1 MSSSSASSP
10 DANDSAAIDAS
21 VAESSSYELL
31 KKRLEVQGDQ
41 LLAKAQALN
50 AERVAHFGQREQQLL
65 LRTRARTEHNCV
77 ARDLAWIGGNRL
89 LFGYNVF
96 MGLKRETRVEDV
108 FAIYEL
114 AHHAADAAGNPEND
128 ELVQVPLDGS
138 FLADPRFVSDFNELY
153 TYYKQATLQLLRPT
167 PEFLLAAFQ
176 IGQTAGDIRVFR
188 WKRENDG
195 SLKYVDNRGER
206 DLAPPPS
213 HDFAWTPLTRE
224 HHVGGAHPHINVLD
238 TLFVETTGGTL
249 TVKVENNT
257 ETGLGIYEEPV
268 EDANQALGDAEIAY
282 ARLGLL
288 ILLQVRPYRE
298 QTTRYLVYNQ
308 RTQQV
313 LRIDA
318 IGASCM
324 QLPEDHGI
332 IFPGGYYLQSG
343 EHKRFDLP
351 PELTEQLRFTRMLRS
366 PNGEDVAYVFY
377 GTVPPPQ
384 GSPATL
390 DAGCYALFTYNLIEK
405 SLAAPI
411 LADGYSRFPDGRLL
425 VFQAARGEATRVHPM
440 QLWQTPFAT
449 EEHASQQPAGTGSFV
464 AGPPQDESSP
474 SGDSGPRAAGERAG
488 RFFARVGNAD
498 LVRGISD
505 LLGIARAVREQVPT
519 RTAYE
524 DLIRQCLRARDAYF
538 WLDAAEAQNAAAD
551 LQAIEQAA
559 QATLGEFEKVESIR
573 QDTARALQK
582 AEGQQRE
589 LMTEIASQM
598 WRSPQDFVRALERLR
613 QRQGELHLLR
623 ELRYADLPRIDTM
636 AAQLAT
642 EQQRVGERAMQ
653 FLSDEKA
660 FDGQRKALAAVAAAL
675 PQAATATLL
684 GEQLQALDT
693 EAAGLDLLSEQL
705 GHLPGG
711 DAVQRTAIL
720 DRIALLYADINRL
733 RADARARRRSLG
745 AAEQRAEFGA
755 QFKLFGQAVENAL
768 ELSDTPEKCD
778 EALTRLLAQLEDIE
792 GRFAEQEEF
801 LADIATQRE
810 TVYEALSARRQSL
823 VEAQQRRAKA
833 LGDAAGRVLDGVPRR
848 VAGFTELAQ
857 VHSYFAS
864 DPMLAKLREQ
874 IAELRKLGASVAAD
888 DIATR
893 LKTAQDQAVR
903 AVRDQR
909 ELSAGTEGGLKLGTH
924 TFTVNRQP
932 LDLTLV
938 GHGEGLAWQI
948 TGTDYLAPAHDARLE
963 ALRPFWQ
970 QALISETPQ
979 LARAEYL
986 AAEWLAAL
994 ERGEAEPGWAELLVQ
1009 LAEHAK
1015 AADTAADAAPPAALL
1030 DSLRRFAASR
1040 YQEGYQRGIH
1050 DDDALAIVR
1059 VLAPIQQAAGL
1070 LVYGPAERAL
1080 AKLYWHLGLREESR
1094 LSLARRARSAQHIA
1108 QLFGQTQPRDT
1119 LEQEAA
1125 QGLRG
1130 FLDAQR
1136 VLQHEWLPGL
1146 AQALGAALNVEDR
1159 SDPPREALLQTLA
1172 EEGAAYLVRE
1182 LAQTEGAAD
1191 LTPATP
1197 HWVISGAGEDLAQ
1210 GLQRALD
1217 RGGLASAW
1225 QRDLQAAEPLER
1237 WRLARGW
1244 LQAFADS
1251 QAQDGQ
1257 PQALAWIDDAATA
1270 LTFGGARRRIN
1281 AALDATVSG
1290 LRSEH
1295 PRIREGALPFNLN
1308 DFRRRV
1314 RHHRR
1319 HAAPGFAQ
1327 LQALRHELLVQEKK
1341 RLHLEQFQAKPMAT
1355 FVRNRLIDEVY
1366 LPLIGNNLAKQ
1377 LGAAGESARTDRM
1390 GLLLLI
1396 SPPGYGKTTLM
1407 EYVANRLGLV
1417 FVRINCPAL
1426 GHGVTSID
1434 PATAPN
1440 SAARQELEKLNL
1452 GLAMGSN
1459 VMLYLDDIQHTHPEF
1474 LQKFIALADGTRRIE
1489 GVWQGQP
1496 RTWDM
1501 RGKRFAIV
1509 MSGNPYTES
1518 GDVFKIPDMLANRA
1532 DIYNLGDVLSGR
1544 EAVFALSYIENALTS
1559 HPVTQPLA
1567 AREPKDVHL
1576 LVRLAQ
1582 GEAIDAGSFAHP
1594 YSAVELD
1601 ELKGLLQRL
1610 FKVRDV
1616 LLKVNLAYIESAAQD
1631 DRYRDKPPFR
1641 LQGSY
1646 RNMARLAPQVTPLMR
1661 DDEIDALL
1669 RDHYRGEAQT
1679 LTTGAEENLL
1689 ALAHLIG
1696 QATPEEQARWQ
1707 QIRED
1712 FVRQR
1717 KLGGSEDDPSLRV
1730 TNGLLDIARSVEALA
1745 PRQPLAELA
1754 GPLVE
1759 RFSSHLSSQLSTQF
1773 ANGLAQ
1779 VGSHMATQMA
1789 THLDDRVQV
1798 PLARIADQLAAA
1810 GPERQALLDRLA
1822 KPLAGLGALAQQLQA
1837 GHTESQQQLR
1847 ASLDASAAAL
1857 QALRESTEALHTHS
1871 DAAQNQR
1878 MVDALLSLSVT
1889 YRQLIM
1895 PLVKAVEARMGM
1907 DTAHPEVARVEG
1919 ELQALEEKQARRSG
1933 NKSRE

>member
-1 MSSSSASSP
+1 MNDTVNASP
-10 DANDSAAIDAS
+10 ADGTAIDAS
-21 VAESSSYELL
+21 VAESSSYDLL
-31 KKRLEVQGDQ
+31 KKRLEAQGDA
-41 LLAKAQALN
+41 LLTKAQALN
-50 AERVAHFGQREQQLL
+50 AARIEQFGQRDQELL
-65 LRTRARTEHNCV
+65 MRLRARTEHNCV
-77 ARDLAWIGGNRL
+77 ARDLAYIGGNRL

-96 MGLKRETRVEDV
+96 MGLRRETRVEDV
-108 FAIYEL
+108 FAIYGL
-114 AHHAADAAGNPEND
+114 AHHEGSADGTPEGD
-128 ELVQVPLDGS
+128 ELVRVPIAGS
-138 FLADPRFVSDFNELY
+138 FLDDPRFIADFNELY

-167 PEFLLAAFQ
+167 QDFLLASFQ

-188 WKRENDG
+188 WARGNDG
-195 SLKYVDNRGER
+195 FLKYVDNRGER

-213 HDFAWTPLTRE
+213 HDFSWTPLTRE
-224 HHVGGAHPHINVLD
+224 NHVGGAHPHINVLD
-238 TLFVETTGGTL
+238 TVFVETTGGTL

-268 EDANQALGDAEIAY
+268 DDANQALGDAEIAY
-282 ARLGLL
+282 AKLGLL

-298 QTTRYLVYNQ
+298 QQTRYLVYNQ

-313 LRIDA
+313 VRIDA

-351 PELTEQLRFTRMLRS
+351 PELTDQLRFTRMKRS
-366 PNGEDVAYVFY
+366 PNGEDAAYIFY
-377 GTVPPPQ
+377 GTMPPPQ

-390 DAGCYALFTYNLIEK
+390 DAGSYAIFTYNLIDK
-405 SLAAPI
+405 SLAPPI
-411 LADGYSRFPDGRLL
+411 LADGYSAFPDGRML

-440 QLWQTPFAT
+440 QLWRTPFAT
-449 EEHASQQPAGTGSFV
+449 EEYASRQPTGTG
-464 AGPPQDESSP
+464 
-474 SGDSGPRAAGERAG
+474 
-488 RFFARVGNAD
+488 FFARVGNAD

-524 DLIRQCLRARDAYF
+524 DLIRQCQRARDAYF
-538 WLDAAEAQNAAAD
+538 WLDAAEASQADAD
-551 LQAIEQAA
+551 LQGIEQAA

-573 QDTARALQK
+573 QDAARALQK
-582 AEGQQRE
+582 AEGRQRE

-598 WRSPQDFVRALERLR
+598 WRTPQDFVRALDRLR

-623 ELRYADLPRIDTM
+623 DLRYVDLPRIDEM
-636 AAQLAT
+636 ATQLAA

-653 FLSDEKA
+653 FLAQDQA
-660 FDGQRKALAAVAAAL
+660 FDGQQKALADVAAAL
-675 PQAATATLL
+675 PQAGTATLI
-684 GEQLQALDT
+684 GEQLQALDA

-705 GHLPGG
+705 GNLPGG

-733 RADARARRRSLG
+733 RADARARRRNLG

-755 QFKLFGQAVENAL
+755 QFKLFAQAVENAL

-792 GRFAEQEEF
+792 ARFAEQEEF
-801 LADIATQRE
+801 LTDIATQRE

-823 VEAQQRRAKA
+823 VEGQQRRAKA
-833 LGDAAGRVLDGVPRR
+833 LADAAGRILDGIGRR
-848 VAGFTELAQ
+848 VAALTDLAQ

-874 IAELRKLGASVAAD
+874 VQELRRLGAAVAAD
-888 DIATR
+888 DIDTR
-893 LKTAQDQAVR
+893 LKTARDQAVR

-909 ELSAGTEGGLKLGTH
+909 ELSAGTEGGLKLGSH
-924 TFTVNRQP
+924 TFTVNKQP

-938 GHGEGLAWQI
+938 GHGDGLAWQI
-948 TGTDYLAPAHDARLE
+948 TGTDYLAPAQDPQLE
-963 ALRPFWQ
+963 ALRPFWP
-970 QALISETPQ
+970 QALVSETPQ

-986 AAEWLAAL
+986 AAEWLQALQRGDAA
-994 ERGEAEPGWAELLVQ
+994 PGWDELLVQ
-1009 LAEHAK
+1009 LAEHAQGS
-1015 AADTAADAAPPAALL
+1015 AGTDAPPPAALL
-1030 DSLRRFAASR
+1030 ESLRRFAASR

-1059 VLAPIQQAAGL
+1059 VLAPMQAASGL
-1070 LVYGPAERAL
+1070 LLYGPAERAL
-1080 AKLYWHLGLREESR
+1080 AQLFWWEGLRDENR
-1094 LSLARRARSAQHIA
+1094 QSLARRARSAQQIA
-1108 QLFGQTQPRDT
+1108 QLFAQAAPRDT
-1119 LEQEAA
+1119 LEAEAA
-1125 QGLRG
+1125 AALRH
-1130 FLDAQR
+1130 FLRAEP
-1136 VLQHEWLPGL
+1136 VLTQEWLPDL
-1146 AQALGAALNVEDR
+1146 ASALGIALEPVGAD
-1159 SDPPREALLQTLA
+1159 DAPAPQREALQQTLA
-1172 EEGAAYLVRE
+1172 QEAAAYLVRE
-1182 LAQTEGAAD
+1182 LAAAETTD
-1191 LTPATP
+1191 APVPWT
-1197 HWVISGAGEDLAQ
+1197 ISGAGQDLAQ
-1210 GLQRALD
+1210 ALQRHLD

-1225 QRDLQAAEPLER
+1225 QRDLQAATPLER

-1244 LQAFADS
+1244 LHAFALTAESDE
-1251 QAQDGQ
+1251 AAG
-1257 PQALAWIDDAATA
+1257 ALAWIDDAATVLA
-1270 LTFGGARRRIN
+1270 FDAPRRRIN
-1281 AALDATVSG
+1281 AALDAVVPG

-1295 PRIREGALPFNLN
+1295 PRIPGGHLRFNLN

-1314 RHHRR
+1314 RHHLGY
-1319 HAAPGFAQ
+1319 AAPGFSR
-1327 LQALRHELLVQEKK
+1327 LQAVRHDLLAQEKA
-1341 RLHLEQFQAKPMAT
+1341 RLHLEQFQAKPLAT

-1366 LPLIGNNLAKQ
+1366 LPLVGNNLAKQ
-1377 LGAAGESARTDRM
+1377 LGAAGDSARTDRM
-1390 GLLLLI
+1390 GMLLLI

-1407 EYVANRLGLV
+1407 EYIANRLGLV

-1434 PATAPN
+1434 PSTAPN

-1501 RGKRFAIV
+1501 RGKRFALV

-1518 GDVFKIPDMLANRA
+1518 GDVFRIPDMLANRA

-1544 EAVFALSYIENALTS
+1544 EAVFALSYIENSLTAN
-1559 HPVTQPLA
+1559 PVTQPLA

-1582 GEAIDAGSFAHP
+1582 GEAIDTGSFSHP

-1601 ELKGLLQRL
+1601 ELKALLQRL

-1616 LLKVNLAYIESAAQD
+1616 LLKVNLGYIESAAQD

-1646 RNMARLAPQVTPLMR
+1646 RNMSRLAPQVTALMR
-1661 DDEIDALL
+1661 DDELDALL

-1689 ALAHLIG
+1689 QLAELLG
-1696 QATPEEQARWQ
+1696 RPTTEETERWA
-1707 QIRED
+1707 QIRAD
-1712 FVRQR
+1712 FLRQR
-1717 KLGGSEDDPSLRV
+1717 KLGGAEDDPSIRL
-1730 TNGLLDIARSVEALA
+1730 TNGLLDIARGVEALA
-1745 PRQPLAELA
+1745 PQQALAERAAPLVADLARQLHEGLQQPLA
-1754 GPLVE
+1754 
-1759 RFSSHLSSQLSTQF
+1759 
-1773 ANGLAQ
+1773 GL
-1779 VGSHMATQMA
+1779 ATQMA
-1789 THLDDRVQV
+1789 AADS
-1798 PLARIADQLAAA
+1798 ARSTQLAAQQEA
-1810 GPERQALLDRLA
+1810 WQQLRAPLQALGELA
-1822 KPLAGLGALAQQLQA
+1822 EQLRH
-1837 GHTESQQQLR
+1837 GTTDSQQQMR
-1847 ASLDASAAAL
+1847 ASLDASTAAL
-1857 QALRESTEALHTHS
+1857 QALRESTLALDTHS
-1871 DAAQNQR
+1871 DSAQEQR

-1895 PLVKAVEARMGM
+1895 PLVRAVEKRLGM
-1907 DTAHPEVARVEG
+1907 DAAHPEVAQIES
-1919 ELQALEEKQARRSG
+1919 ALDALAPRQGGSQRPADE
-1933 NKSRE
+1933 

>member
-1 MSSSSASSP
+1 MSSPSAPSA
-10 DANDSAAIDAS
+10 DAKDSAAIDAS

-31 KKRLEVQGDQ
+31 KKRLETQGDQ

-50 AERVAHFGQREQQLL
+50 AQRIAHFGQREQQLL

-96 MGLKRETRVEDV
+96 MGLKRETRVQDV

-114 AHHAADAAGNPEND
+114 AHHAADSAGNPESD
-128 ELVQVPLDGS
+128 ELVQVPLDDS

-206 DLAPPPS
+206 DLMPPPS
-213 HDFAWTPLTRE
+213 HDFTWTPLTRE
-224 HHVGGAHPHINVLD
+224 HHIGGAHPHINVLD

-249 TVKVENNT
+249 TIKVENNT

-268 EDANQALGDAEIAY
+268 DDANQALGDAEIAY

-298 QTTRYLVYNQ
+298 QQTRYLVYNQ

-390 DAGCYALFTYNLIEK
+390 DAGCYAIFTYNLIEK

-440 QLWQTPFAT
+440 QLWQTPFAA
-449 EEHASQQPAGTGSFV
+449 EEHASRQPAG
-464 AGPPQDESSP
+464 AG
-474 SGDSGPRAAGERAG
+474 
-488 RFFARVGNAD
+488 FFARVGNAD
-498 LVRGISD
+498 LVRGVSD
-505 LLGIARAVREQVPT
+505 LLSIARAVREQVPT

-538 WLDAAEAQNAAAD
+538 WLDAGEAQNTAAD
-551 LQAIEQAA
+551 LQAIEQTA

-589 LMTEIASQM
+589 LMTDIASQM

-623 ELRYADLPRIDTM
+623 ELRYADLPRIDAM

-684 GEQLQALDT
+684 GEQLSALDA

-705 GHLPGG
+705 GNLPGG

-733 RADARARRRSLG
+733 RADARARRRNLG

-810 TVYEALSARRQSL
+810 SVYEALSARRQTL
-823 VEAQQRRAKA
+823 VEGQQRRAKA

-857 VHSYFAS
+857 VHSYFAA

-888 DIATR
+888 DIDTR
-893 LKTAQDQAVR
+893 LKTARDQAVR

-909 ELSAGTEGGLKLGTH
+909 ELSAGSEGGIKLGTH
-924 TFTVNRQP
+924 SFTVNKQP

-948 TGTDYLAPAHDARLE
+948 TGTDYLAPAQDARLD

-970 QALISETPQ
+970 QALVSETPQ
-979 LARAEYL
+979 LARAEFL
-986 AAEWLAAL
+986 AAEWLTAL
-994 ERGEAEPGWAELLVQ
+994 ERGEAQPGWPELLVL

-1015 AADTAADAAPPAALL
+1015 AASTATDAPPPAALL

-1059 VLAPIQQAAGL
+1059 VLAPIQDAAGL

-1108 QLFGQTQPRDT
+1108 QLFAQTAARDT
-1119 LEQEAA
+1119 LEHEAA
-1125 QGLRG
+1125 QGLRH

-1136 VLQHEWLPGL
+1136 VLQQEWLPAL
-1146 AQALGAALNVEDR
+1146 AQALGVALEADDR
-1159 SDPPREALLQTLA
+1159 HDPQRDALLQTLA
-1172 EEGAAYLVRE
+1172 EEAAAYLVRE

-1191 LTPATP
+1191 LTPTAP
-1197 HWVISGAGEDLAQ
+1197 HWVISSAGEDLAQ
-1210 GLQRALD
+1210 ALQRALD
-1217 RGGLASAW
+1217 RGGLQAAW

-1244 LQAFADS
+1244 LQAFA
-1251 QAQDGQ
+1251 QAEGAQ
-1257 PQALAWIDDAATA
+1257 QAHQAMAWIDDAATA
-1270 LTFGGARRRIN
+1270 LSFGGPRRRVN

-1295 PRIREGALPFNLN
+1295 PRIREAALAFNLN

-1314 RHHRR
+1314 RHHRS
-1319 HAAPGFAQ
+1319 HAARGFAQ

-1341 RLHLEQFQAKPMAT
+1341 RLHLEQFQAKPLAT

-1377 LGAAGESARTDRM
+1377 LGAAGDSARTDRM
-1390 GLLLLI
+1390 GMLLLI
-1396 SPPGYGKTTLM
+1396 SPPGYGKTTIM

-1426 GHGVTSID
+1426 GHSVTSID
-1434 PATAPN
+1434 PGTAPN

-1509 MSGNPYTES
+1509 MAGNPYTES
-1518 GDVFKIPDMLANRA
+1518 GDVFRIPDMLANRA

-1544 EAVFALSYIENALTS
+1544 EAVFALSYIENSLTS

-1567 AREPKDVHL
+1567 SREPKDVHL

-1582 GEAIDAGSFAHP
+1582 GEQIDAGSFAHP
-1594 YSAVELD
+1594 YSAVEID

-1631 DRYRDKPPFR
+1631 DRYREKPPFR

-1696 QATPEEQARWQ
+1696 RATPEEQARWQ

-1730 TNGLLDIARSVEALA
+1730 TNGLLDIARSVDALA
-1745 PRQPLAELA
+1745 PAREPLA
-1754 GPLVE
+1754 
-1759 RFSSHLSSQLSTQF
+1759 
-1773 ANGLAQ
+1773 
-1779 VGSHMATQMA
+1779 
-1789 THLDDRVQV
+1789 D
-1798 PLARIADQLAAA
+1798 
-1810 GPERQALLDRLA
+1810 
-1822 KPLAGLGALAQQLQA
+1822 LGALARQLQA
-1837 GHTESQQQLR
+1837 GNTEAQQQMR

-1857 QALRESTEALHTHS
+1857 QALRQSTEALNTHS
-1871 DAAQNQR
+1871 DSAQNQR

-1895 PLVKAVEARMGM
+1895 PLVKAVETRMGM
-1907 DTAHPEVARVEG
+1907 DSAQADVARVEG
-1919 ELQALEEKQARRSG
+1919 EMEALERAQKGRRQER
-1933 NKSRE
+1933 K

>member
-1 MSSSSASSP
+1 MTTTP
-10 DANDSAAIDAS
+10 DPAIDAS

-31 KKRLEVQGDQ
+31 KKRLQTQGDT

-50 AERVAHFGQREQQLL
+50 AARIEQFGQRDQQLL
-65 LRTRARTEHNCV
+65 MRLRARTEHNCV

-96 MGLKRETRVEDV
+96 MGLRRETRVEDV

-114 AHHAADAAGNPEND
+114 AHHEGGEAESD
-128 ELVQVPLDGS
+128 ELVQVPLAGS
-138 FLADPRFVSDFNELY
+138 FLDDPRFAADFNELY

-167 PEFLLAAFQ
+167 PDFLLASFQ
-176 IGQTAGDIRVFR
+176 IGQQAQDIRVFR
-188 WKRENDG
+188 WKRESDG

-206 DLAPPPS
+206 DLTPPPS

-238 TLFVETTGGTL
+238 TLFVETIGGTL
-249 TVKVENNT
+249 TIKVENNT

-282 ARLGLL
+282 AKLGLL

-298 QTTRYLVYNQ
+298 QATRYLVFNQ

-313 LRIDA
+313 TRIDA

-351 PELTEQLRFTRMLRS
+351 PELTGQLRFTRMKRS
-366 PNGEDVAYVFY
+366 PNGEDVAYIFY
-377 GTVPPPQ
+377 GTQPPPQ

-390 DAGCYALFTYNLIEK
+390 DAGCYAIFTYNLIDK
-405 SLAAPI
+405 ALSPPI
-411 LADGYSRFPDGRLL
+411 LADGYSAFPDGRML

-440 QLWQTPFAT
+440 QLWRTPFAT
-449 EEHASQQPAGTGSFV
+449 EEHASRQPAGTGFY
-464 AGPPQDESSP
+464 
-474 SGDSGPRAAGERAG
+474 
-488 RFFARVGNAD
+488 ARVGNAD

-505 LLGIARAVREQVPT
+505 LLAIARAVREQAPT

-524 DLIRQCLRARDAYF
+524 DLIRQCQRARDAYF
-538 WLDAAEAQNAAAD
+538 WLDATEAQNAAAD
-551 LQAIEQAA
+551 LAAIDQAA

-589 LMTEIASQM
+589 LMTAIASQM
-598 WRSPQDFVRALERLR
+598 WRGPADFVQALDRLR
-613 QRQGELHLLR
+613 QRQGELQLLR
-623 ELRYADLPRIDTM
+623 ELRYADLGLIDTM
-636 AAQLAT
+636 AEQLAT
-642 EQQRVGERAMQ
+642 EQRRVGERALA
-653 FLSDEKA
+653 FLAEEKA
-660 FDGQRKALAAVAAAL
+660 FDGQRKTLDAVAAAL
-675 PQAATATLL
+675 PQAATA
-684 GEQLQALDT
+684 GQIAEQLATLDT

-705 GHLPGG
+705 GNLPGG

-833 LGDAAGRVLDGVPRR
+833 LADAAGRILDGVPRR
-848 VAGFTELAQ
+848 VAGLGEIAQ

-874 IAELRKLGASVAAD
+874 VAELRKLGAAVAAD
-888 DIATR
+888 DITTR
-893 LKTAQDQAVR
+893 LATARDQAVR

-909 ELSAGTEGGLKLGTH
+909 ELAAGTQGGIKLGTH
-924 TFTVNRQP
+924 TFTVNKQP

-938 GHGEGLAWQI
+938 GHGDGLAWQI

-970 QALISETPQ
+970 QALVSETTQ
-979 LARAEYL
+979 LVRAEYL
-986 AAEWLAAL
+986 AAEWLETAD
-994 ERGEAEPGWAELLVQ
+994 WDELLVQ
-1009 LAEHAK
+1009 LQDESS
-1015 AADTAADAAPPAALL
+1015 TAPL

-1059 VLAPIQQAAGL
+1059 VLAPMQAAAGL

-1080 AKLYWHLGLREESR
+1080 AKLYWHQGLRDETR
-1094 LSLARRARSAQHIA
+1094 QSLARRARSAQHIA
-1108 QLFGQTQPRDT
+1108 QLFGQTAARAT
-1119 LEQEAA
+1119 LEHEAA
-1125 QGLRG
+1125 QGLRQ
-1130 FLDAQR
+1130 FLAQHPA
-1136 VLQHEWLPGL
+1136 LGDEWLPAFTDDATL
-1146 AQALGAALNVEDR
+1146 DAD
-1159 SDPPREALLQTLA
+1159 TLA
-1172 EEGAAYLVRE
+1172 DEAAAYLVRE
-1182 LAQTEGAAD
+1182 LALAEDAPQWA
-1191 LTPATP
+1191 
-1197 HWVISGAGEDLAQ
+1197 ISGAGEDLLHA
-1210 GLQRALD
+1210 LQRALD
-1217 RGGLASAW
+1217 HGGLASAW

-1244 LQAFADS
+1244 LRAFATS
-1251 QAQDGQ
+1251 QDNDA
-1257 PQALAWIDDAATA
+1257 AAWIDDAATA
-1270 LTFGGARRRIN
+1270 LTFQGQRRRVNVQLQARIE
-1281 AALDATVSG
+1281 G

-1295 PRIREGALPFNLN
+1295 PRIREGALDFHLN

-1314 RHHRR
+1314 RRHRS
-1319 HAAPGFAQ
+1319 HAVQGFTQ
-1327 LQALRHELLVQEKK
+1327 LQTLRHELLVQEKA
-1341 RLHLEQFQAKPMAT
+1341 RLHLAQFQAKPLAT

-1366 LPLIGNNLAKQ
+1366 LPLVGNNLAKQ
-1377 LGAAGESARTDRM
+1377 LGAAGDAARTDRM
-1390 GLLLLI
+1390 GMLLLI

-1518 GDVFKIPDMLANRA
+1518 GDVFRIPDMLANRA

-1544 EAVFALSYIENALTS
+1544 EAVFALSYIENSLTA

-1567 AREPKDVHL
+1567 SREPKDVHL

-1582 GEAIDAGSFAHP
+1582 GEAIDTTAFAHP

-1601 ELKGLLQRL
+1601 ELKNLMQRL

-1631 DRYRDKPPFR
+1631 DRYRAAPPFR

-1646 RNMARLAPQVTPLMR
+1646 RNMARLAPQVTPLMQ
-1661 DDEIDALL
+1661 DGELDALL

-1689 ALAHLIG
+1689 QLAHLIG
-1696 QATPEEQARWQ
+1696 RPTEGEATRWAEITDSYQ
-1707 QIRED
+1707 
-1712 FVRQR
+1712 RQR
-1717 KLGGSEDDPSLRV
+1717 KLGGADDDPSVRV
-1730 TNGLLDIARSVEALA
+1730 TRGLLDISRGVDALA
-1745 PRQPLAELA
+1745 HQQRDSDAKAQEL
-1754 GPLVE
+1754 
-1759 RFSSHLSSQLSTQF
+1759 
-1773 ANGLAQ
+1773 
-1779 VGSHMATQMA
+1779 
-1789 THLDDRVQV
+1789 
-1798 PLARIADQLAAA
+1798 
-1810 GPERQALLDRLA
+1810 
-1822 KPLAGLGALAQQLQA
+1822 
-1837 GHTESQQQLR
+1837 LR
-1847 ASLDASAAAL
+1847 ASLDGQAAAL
-1857 QALRESTEALHTHS
+1857 HALREGTQALTTHS
-1871 DAAQNQR
+1871 DSAQEQR

-1895 PLVKAVEARMGM
+1895 PLVRAIETRMGV
-1907 DTAHPEVARVEG
+1907 DAKAHQEVEK
-1919 ELQALEEKQARRSG
+1919 LEHMIDGLRKG
-1933 NKSRE
+1933 PKKT

>member
-1 MSSSSASSP
+1 MNTQASAPQPSE
-10 DANDSAAIDAS
+10 DGAAIDTS

-31 KKRLEVQGDQ
+31 KKRLEAQGDT
-41 LLAKAQALN
+41 LLSKAQALN
-50 AERVAHFGQREQQLL
+50 AARIGQFGQRDQQLL
-65 LRTRARTEHNCV
+65 MRLRARTEHSCV
-77 ARDLAWIGGNRL
+77 ARDLAYIGGNRL

-108 FAIYEL
+108 FALYEL
-114 AHHAADAAGNPEND
+114 AHHDANSEGVGTPDSD
-128 ELVQVPLDGS
+128 ELVQAPIADS
-138 FLADPRFVSDFNELY
+138 FLDDPRFVADFNELY

-176 IGQTAGDIRVFR
+176 IGQQAQDIRVFR
-188 WKRENDG
+188 WRRESDG

-206 DLAPPPS
+206 DLMPPPS
-213 HDFAWTPLTRE
+213 HDFSWTPLTRE

-238 TLFVETTGGTL
+238 TIFVETTGGTL

-257 ETGLGIYEEPV
+257 ESGLGIYEEPV
-268 EDANQALGDAEIAY
+268 DDANQALGDAEFAY
-282 ARLGLL
+282 AKLGLL

-298 QTTRYLVYNQ
+298 STTRYLVFNQ
-308 RTQQV
+308 RTRQV
-313 LRIDA
+313 VRIDA

-343 EHKRFDLP
+343 ESKRFDLP
-351 PELTEQLRFTRMLRS
+351 PELTEQLRFTRMKRS
-366 PNGEDVAYVFY
+366 PNGEDVAYIFY

-390 DAGCYALFTYNLIEK
+390 DAGCYAIFTYNLIEK
-405 SLAAPI
+405 SLAPPI
-411 LADGYSRFPDGRLL
+411 LADGYSTFPDGRML

-440 QLWQTPFAT
+440 QLWRTPFAT
-449 EEHASQQPAGTGSFV
+449 EEHASRQPAGTG
-464 AGPPQDESSP
+464 
-474 SGDSGPRAAGERAG
+474 
-488 RFFARVGNAD
+488 FFGRVGNAD

-505 LLGIARAVREQVPT
+505 LLGIARMVREQVPT

-524 DLIRQCLRARDAYF
+524 DLIRQCQRARDAYF
-538 WLDAAEAQNAAAD
+538 WLDAGEVQNAAAD
-551 LQAIEQAA
+551 LTAIEQAA

-573 QDTARALQK
+573 QDTTRALQK

-589 LMTEIASQM
+589 LMTAIASQM
-598 WRSPQDFVRALERLR
+598 WRSPSDFVQALDRLR

-623 ELRYADLPRIDTM
+623 ELRYVDLAVVDGM
-636 AAQLAT
+636 AAQLTA
-642 EQQRVGERAMQ
+642 EQQRVGERALQ

-660 FDGQRKALAAVAAAL
+660 FDGQQQALATVAAAL
-675 PQAATATLL
+675 PLATTAS
-684 GEQLQALDT
+684 QLAEHLAALDA
-693 EAAGLDLLSEQL
+693 EAASLDLLSEQL
-705 GHLPGG
+705 GNLPGG
-711 DAVQRTAIL
+711 DAVQRTTIL

-733 RADARARRRSLG
+733 RADARARRRNLG

-810 TVYEALSARRQSL
+810 SVYEALSARRQSL

-833 LGDAAGRVLDGVPRR
+833 LADAAGRVLDGVPRR
-848 VAGFTELAQ
+848 IAGFGELAQ

-874 IAELRKLGASVAAD
+874 VAELRRLGAAVAAD
-888 DIATR
+888 DIDTR
-893 LKTAQDQAVR
+893 LKTARDQAVR

-909 ELSAGTEGGLKLGTH
+909 ELSAGTEGGLKLGSH
-924 TFTVNRQP
+924 TFTVNKQP
-932 LDLTLV
+932 LDLTMV
-938 GHGEGLAWQI
+938 AHGDGLAWQI

-963 ALRPFWQ
+963 ALRPFWP
-970 QALISETPQ
+970 QALVSETPQ

-986 AAEWLAAL
+986 AAEWLQAL
-994 ERGEAEPGWAELLVQ
+994 QRGEAEPGWSELLVQ
-1009 LAEHAK
+1009 LAEHAQTEGTEPK
-1015 AADTAADAAPPAALL
+1015 APPVVLL

-1059 VLAPIQQAAGL
+1059 VLAPIQDAAGL

-1080 AKLYWHLGLREESR
+1080 AKLYWHLGLREETR
-1094 LSLARRARSAQHIA
+1094 QSLARRARSAQHIA
-1108 QLFGQTQPRDT
+1108 HLFSQSTLRDE
-1119 LEQEAA
+1119 LEAEAA
-1125 QGLRG
+1125 RGLRQ
-1130 FLDAQR
+1130 FVDQNP
-1136 VLQHEWLPGL
+1136 VLAHEWLPEL
-1146 AQALGAALNVEDR
+1146 AQALGVPDASETTATD
-1159 SDPPREALLQTLA
+1159 ALLRTLS
-1172 EEGAAYLVRE
+1172 EEAGAYLVRE
-1182 LAQTEGAAD
+1182 LAHAETGAAE
-1191 LTPATP
+1191 LASITPQ
-1197 HWVISGAGEDLAQ
+1197 WVISNTGEDLVNA
-1210 GLQRALD
+1210 LQRALD
-1217 RGGLASAW
+1217 HGGLASAW
-1225 QRDLQAAEPLER
+1225 QRDLGAAEPLER

-1244 LQAFADS
+1244 LRAFATT
-1251 QAQDGQ
+1251 QADADGTT
-1257 PQALAWIDDAATA
+1257 PALAWIDDAATA
-1270 LTFGGARRRIN
+1270 LTFQGARRRVN
-1281 AALDATVSG
+1281 ATLDARVQG

-1295 PRIREGALPFNLN
+1295 TRIQNGALAFNLN

-1314 RHHRR
+1314 RHHRS
-1319 HAAPGFAQ
+1319 HAVRGFTQ
-1327 LQALRHELLVQEKK
+1327 LQALRHELLVQEKA
-1341 RLHLEQFQAKPMAT
+1341 RLHLTQFQAKPLAT

-1366 LPLIGNNLAKQ
+1366 LPLVGNNLSKQ
-1377 LGAAGESARTDRM
+1377 LGAAGDSARTDRM
-1390 GLLLLI
+1390 GMLLLI

-1426 GHGVTSID
+1426 GHSVTSID
-1434 PATAPN
+1434 PSTAPN

-1518 GDVFKIPDMLANRA
+1518 GDVFRIPDMLANRA

-1544 EAVFALSYIENALTS
+1544 EAVFALSYIENSLTS

-1576 LVRLAQ
+1576 LVRMAQ
-1582 GEAIDAGSFAHP
+1582 GETIDTNSFAHP
-1594 YSAVELD
+1594 YSAVELQ

-1616 LLKVNLAYIESAAQD
+1616 LLKVNLAYIASAAQD
-1631 DRYRDKPPFR
+1631 DRYRDAPPFR

-1646 RNMARLAPQVTPLMR
+1646 RNMARLAPQVTPLMQ
-1661 DDEIDALL
+1661 DEELDTLL

-1689 ALAHLIG
+1689 QLVHLIG
-1696 QATPEEQARWQ
+1696 RPTAEEQQRWN
-1707 QIRED
+1707 QIRGD
-1712 FVRQR
+1712 FQRQR
-1717 KLGGSEDDPSLRV
+1717 KLGAAEDDPSVRV
-1730 TNGLLDIARSVEALA
+1730 TRGLLDIARSVEALQ
-1745 PRQPLAELA
+1745 PRQATEQLTEQIARPLQAIAERLAEPTPVQQAQGAALARIEPALTALAELA
-1754 GPLVE
+1754 
-1759 RFSSHLSSQLSTQF
+1759 RHLQQGTTQT
-1773 ANGLAQ
+1773 Q
-1779 VGSHMATQMA
+1779 TQMHA
-1789 THLDDRVQV
+1789 S
-1798 PLARIADQLAAA
+1798 
-1810 GPERQALLDRLA
+1810 
-1822 KPLAGLGALAQQLQA
+1822 LQA
-1837 GHTESQQQLR
+1837 TAQ
-1847 ASLDASAAAL
+1847 AL
-1857 QALRESTEALHTHS
+1857 QALQASTQALHTHS
-1871 DAAQNQR
+1871 DRAESQR

-1895 PLVKAVEARMGM
+1895 PLVRAVETRVGADAKMHQEVERLEGM
-1907 DTAHPEVARVEG
+1907 IDNLRKTPG
-1919 ELQALEEKQARRSG
+1919 K
-1933 NKSRE
+1933 K

>member
-1 MSSSSASSP
+1 MNSTASALPSGDP
-10 DANDSAAIDAS
+10 AIDAS

-31 KKRLEVQGDQ
+31 KKRLETQGDA

-50 AERVAHFGQREQQLL
+50 AARVEQFGQRDQQLL
-65 LRTRARTEHNCV
+65 MRLRARTEHNCV
-77 ARDLAWIGGNRL
+77 ARDLAYIGGNRL

-96 MGLKRETRVEDV
+96 MGLRRETRVEDV

-114 AHHAADAAGNPEND
+114 AHHEGNGAPESD
-128 ELVQVPLDGS
+128 ELVQVPLAGS
-138 FLADPRFVSDFNELY
+138 FLDDPRFAADFNELY

-167 PEFLLAAFQ
+167 PEFLLASFQ
-176 IGQTAGDIRVFR
+176 IGQQAQDIRVFR
-188 WKRENDG
+188 WKREGDG

-206 DLAPPPS
+206 DLMPPPS

-238 TLFVETTGGTL
+238 TLFVETIGGTL
-249 TVKVENNT
+249 TIKVENNT

-282 ARLGLL
+282 AKLGLL

-298 QTTRYLVYNQ
+298 NTTRYLVFNQ

-313 LRIDA
+313 TRIDA

-351 PELTEQLRFTRMLRS
+351 PELTGQLRFTRMKRS
-366 PNGEDVAYVFY
+366 PNGEDVAYIFY
-377 GTVPPPQ
+377 GTQPPPQ

-390 DAGCYALFTYNLIEK
+390 DAGCYAIFTYNLIDK
-405 SLAAPI
+405 ALSPPI
-411 LADGYSRFPDGRLL
+411 LADGYSAFPDGRML

-440 QLWQTPFAT
+440 QLWRTPFAT
-449 EEHASQQPAGTGSFV
+449 EEYASRQPAGTG
-464 AGPPQDESSP
+464 
-474 SGDSGPRAAGERAG
+474 
-488 RFFARVGNAD
+488 FFARVGNAD

-505 LLGIARAVREQVPT
+505 LLAIARAVREQVPT

-524 DLIRQCLRARDAYF
+524 DLIRQCQRARDAYF
-538 WLDAAEAQNAAAD
+538 WLDAGEAQNAAAD
-551 LQAIEQAA
+551 LAAIDQAA

-573 QDTARALQK
+573 QDTARALHK

-589 LMTEIASQM
+589 LMTAIASQM
-598 WRSPQDFVRALERLR
+598 WRGPGDFVQALDKLR
-613 QRQGELHLLR
+613 QRQGELQLLR
-623 ELRYADLPRIDTM
+623 ELRYADLGLIDTM
-636 AAQLAT
+636 AGQLAT
-642 EQQRVGERAMQ
+642 EQRRVGERAMQ
-653 FLSDEKA
+653 FLAEEKA
-660 FDGQRKALAAVAAAL
+660 FDGQQKALAAVAAAL
-675 PQAATATLL
+675 PQAATA
-684 GEQLQALDT
+684 GQIAEQLGSLDA

-705 GHLPGG
+705 GNLPGG

-733 RADARARRRSLG
+733 RADARARRRALS
-745 AAEQRAEFGA
+745 ATEQRAEFGA

-833 LGDAAGRVLDGVPRR
+833 LADAAGRILDGVPRR
-848 VAGFTELAQ
+848 VAVLAEIAQ

-874 IAELRKLGASVAAD
+874 VAELRKLGAAVAAD

-893 LKTAQDQAVR
+893 LATARDQAVR

-909 ELSAGTEGGLKLGTH
+909 ELSSGAQGGIKLGTH
-924 TFTVNRQP
+924 TFTVNKQP

-938 GHGEGLAWQI
+938 GHGDGLAWQI

-970 QALISETPQ
+970 QALVSETPQ

-986 AAEWLAAL
+986 AAEWL
-994 ERGEAEPGWAELLVQ
+994 ESTDWDELLVQ
-1009 LAEHAK
+1009 LQDGES
-1015 AADTAADAAPPAALL
+1015 TAPLE
-1030 DSLRRFAASR
+1030 SLRRFAASR

-1050 DDDALAIVR
+1050 DDDALTIVR
-1059 VLAPIQQAAGL
+1059 VLAPMQAAAGL

-1080 AKLYWHLGLREESR
+1080 AQLYWHQGLRDETR
-1094 LSLARRARSAQHIA
+1094 QSLARRARNAQHIA
-1108 QLFGQTQPRDT
+1108 QLFAQTATRAT

-1125 QGLRG
+1125 QGLRQ
-1130 FLDAQR
+1130 F
-1136 VLQHEWLPGL
+1136 L
-1146 AQALGAALNVEDR
+1146 AQHPVVCEELAPAIAVGAALAANTPLLAD
-1159 SDPPREALLQTLA
+1159 EA
-1172 EEGAAYLVRE
+1172 AAYLVRE
-1182 LAQTEGAAD
+1182 LAQAEDAPQWT
-1191 LTPATP
+1191 
-1197 HWVISGAGEDLAQ
+1197 ISGAGEDLLHA
-1210 GLQRALD
+1210 LQRALD
-1217 RGGLASAW
+1217 HGGLASAL

-1244 LQAFADS
+1244 LRAFAASQDS
-1251 QAQDGQ
+1251 GAD
-1257 PQALAWIDDAATA
+1257 WIDDAATA
-1270 LTFGGARRRIN
+1270 LTFQGPRRRIN
-1281 AALDATVSG
+1281 VQLSANIDG
-1290 LRSEH
+1290 LRGEH
-1295 PRIREGALPFNLN
+1295 PRIQDGTLPLHLN
-1308 DFRRRV
+1308 DLRRRV
-1314 RHHRR
+1314 RHHRS
-1319 HAAPGFAQ
+1319 HAVQGFTQ
-1327 LQALRHELLVQEKK
+1327 LQALRHELLVQEKA
-1341 RLHLEQFQAKPMAT
+1341 RLHLAQFQAKPLAT

-1366 LPLIGNNLAKQ
+1366 LPLVGNNLAKQ
-1377 LGAAGESARTDRM
+1377 LGAAGDSARTDRM
-1390 GLLLLI
+1390 GMLLLI

-1518 GDVFKIPDMLANRA
+1518 GDVFRIPDMLANRA

-1544 EAVFALSYIENALTS
+1544 EAVFALSYIENSLTA

-1567 AREPKDVHL
+1567 SREPKDVQL
-1576 LVRLAQ
+1576 LVRMAQ
-1582 GEAIDAGSFAHP
+1582 GESIDTTAFAHP

-1601 ELKGLLQRL
+1601 ELINLLRRL

-1631 DRYRDKPPFR
+1631 DRYRAAPPFR

-1646 RNMARLAPQVTPLMR
+1646 RNMARLAPQVTPLMQ
-1661 DDEIDALL
+1661 DGELDALL

-1689 ALAHLIG
+1689 QLAHLIG
-1696 QATPEEQARWQ
+1696 RPTPDEAARWAEISDSFQ
-1707 QIRED
+1707 
-1712 FVRQR
+1712 RQR
-1717 KLGGSEDDPSLRV
+1717 KLGGADDDPSVRV
-1730 TNGLLDIARSVEALA
+1730 TRGLLDIARSVDALQPRQTTELLARPLVAIAQRLGTATPEQQAQTAVLERLEPALA
-1745 PRQPLAELA
+1745 ALAEMA
-1754 GPLVE
+1754 
-1759 RFSSHLSSQLSTQF
+1759 RHLQSGTTQ
-1773 ANGLAQ
+1773 AQ
-1779 VGSHMATQMA
+1779 A
-1789 THLDDRVQV
+1789 
-1798 PLARIADQLAAA
+1798 
-1810 GPERQALLDRLA
+1810 
-1822 KPLAGLGALAQQLQA
+1822 
-1837 GHTESQQQLR
+1837 QLR
-1847 ASLDASAAAL
+1847 DGLHASAQAMQAL
-1857 QALRESTEALHTHS
+1857 QASTQALHTHS
-1871 DAAQNQR
+1871 DAAQHQR
-1878 MVDALLSLSVT
+1878 MVEALLSLSVT

-1895 PLVKAVEARMGM
+1895 PLVRAIETRMGA
-1907 DTAHPEVARVEG
+1907 DAKLHQEVER
-1919 ELQALEEKQARRSG
+1919 LEHMFDSLPHAPNAPKA
-1933 NKSRE
+1933 

>member
-1 MSSSSASSP
+1 MTSTS
-10 DANDSAAIDAS
+10 DTQDAAIDTS

-31 KKRLEVQGDQ
+31 KKRLEAQGDT
-41 LLAKAQALN
+41 LLSKAQALN
-50 AERVAHFGQREQQLL
+50 AARIGQFGQRDQQLL
-65 LRTRARTEHNCV
+65 MRLRARTEHSCV
-77 ARDLAWIGGNRL
+77 ARDLAYIGGNRL

-108 FAIYEL
+108 FALYEL
-114 AHHAADAAGNPEND
+114 AHHDAASEGVGAPDSD
-128 ELVQVPLDGS
+128 ELVQVPMAGS
-138 FLADPRFVSDFNELY
+138 FLDDPRFVADFNELY

-176 IGQTAGDIRVFR
+176 IGQQAQDIRVFR
-188 WKRENDG
+188 WRRESDG

-213 HDFAWTPLTRE
+213 HDFSWTPLTRE

-238 TLFVETTGGTL
+238 TIFVETTGGTL
-249 TVKVENNT
+249 TVKVENNS
-257 ETGLGIYEEPV
+257 ESGLGIYDEPV
-268 EDANQALGDAEIAY
+268 EDANQALGDAEFAY
-282 ARLGLL
+282 AKLGLL

-298 QTTRYLVYNQ
+298 STTRYLVFNQ
-308 RTQQV
+308 RTRQV
-313 LRIDA
+313 VRIDA

-343 EHKRFDLP
+343 ESKRFDLP
-351 PELTEQLRFTRMLRS
+351 PELTEQLRFTRMKRS
-366 PNGEDVAYVFY
+366 PNGEDVAYIFY

-390 DAGCYALFTYNLIEK
+390 DAGCYAIFTYNLIEK
-405 SLAAPI
+405 SLAPPI
-411 LADGYSRFPDGRLL
+411 LADGYSTFPDGRML

-440 QLWQTPFAT
+440 QLWRTPFAT
-449 EEHASQQPAGTGSFV
+449 EEHASRQPAGTG
-464 AGPPQDESSP
+464 
-474 SGDSGPRAAGERAG
+474 
-488 RFFARVGNAD
+488 FFGRVGNAD

-505 LLGIARAVREQVPT
+505 LLGIARMVREQVPT

-524 DLIRQCLRARDAYF
+524 DLIRQCQRARDAYF
-538 WLDAAEAQNAAAD
+538 WLDAGEVQNAAAD
-551 LQAIEQAA
+551 LTAIEQAA

-573 QDTARALQK
+573 QDTTRALQK

-589 LMTEIASQM
+589 LMTAIASQM
-598 WRSPQDFVRALERLR
+598 WRSPSDFVQALDRLR

-623 ELRYADLPRIDTM
+623 ELRYVDLSAVDGM
-636 AAQLAT
+636 AAQLTA
-642 EQQRVGERAMQ
+642 EQQRVGERALQ

-660 FDGQRKALAAVAAAL
+660 FDGQQQALAKVAAAL
-675 PQAATATLL
+675 PQATTAS
-684 GEQLQALDT
+684 QLAEHLAALDA
-693 EAAGLDLLSEQL
+693 EAASLDLLSEQL
-705 GHLPGG
+705 GNLPGG
-711 DAVQRTAIL
+711 DAVQRTTIL

-733 RADARARRRSLG
+733 RADARARRRNLG

-810 TVYEALSARRQSL
+810 SVYEALSARRQSL

-833 LGDAAGRVLDGVPRR
+833 LADAAGRVLDGVPRR
-848 VAGFTELAQ
+848 IAGFGELAQ

-874 IAELRKLGASVAAD
+874 IAELRRLGAAVAAD
-888 DIATR
+888 DIDTR
-893 LKTAQDQAVR
+893 LKTARDQAVR

-909 ELSAGTEGGLKLGTH
+909 DLSAGTEGGLKLGSH
-924 TFTVNRQP
+924 TFTVNKQP
-932 LDLTLV
+932 LDLTMV
-938 GHGEGLAWQI
+938 AHGDGLAWQI
-948 TGTDYLAPAHDARLE
+948 TGTDYLAPAHNDRLE
-963 ALRPFWQ
+963 ALRPFWP
-970 QALISETPQ
+970 QALVSETPQ

-986 AAEWLAAL
+986 AAEWLQAL
-994 ERGEAEPGWAELLVQ
+994 QRGEAEPGWSELLVQ
-1009 LAEHAK
+1009 LAEHVQTEGAEPK
-1015 AADTAADAAPPAALL
+1015 LPPAVLL

-1059 VLAPIQQAAGL
+1059 VLAPIQDAAGL

-1080 AKLYWHLGLREESR
+1080 AKLYWHLGLREETR
-1094 LSLARRARSAQHIA
+1094 QSLARRARSAQHIA
-1108 QLFGQTQPRDT
+1108 QLFAQPRLRDE
-1119 LEQEAA
+1119 LEMEAA
-1125 QGLRG
+1125 RSLRH
-1130 FLDAQR
+1130 FVDQNP
-1136 VLQHEWLPGL
+1136 VLAHEWLPEL
-1146 AQALGAALNVEDR
+1146 AQALGMQDAADATASDAVLRTLVE
-1159 SDPPREALLQTLA
+1159 EA
-1172 EEGAAYLVRE
+1172 GAYLVRE
-1182 LAQTEGAAD
+1182 LAHAEGGAAE
-1191 LTPATP
+1191 LASITPQ
-1197 HWVISGAGEDLAQ
+1197 WVISNTGEDLVNA
-1210 GLQRALD
+1210 LQRALD
-1217 RGGLASAW
+1217 HGGLASAW
-1225 QRDLQAAEPLER
+1225 QRDLSAAEPLER

-1244 LQAFADS
+1244 LRAFAATQTD
-1251 QAQDGQ
+1251 ADGAT
-1257 PQALAWIDDAATA
+1257 PALAWIDDAATA
-1270 LTFGGARRRIN
+1270 LTFQGARRRVN
-1281 AALDATVSG
+1281 ATLDARVQG

-1295 PRIREGALPFNLN
+1295 ARIQHGALAFNLN

-1314 RHHRR
+1314 RHHRS
-1319 HAAPGFAQ
+1319 HAVRGFTQ
-1327 LQALRHELLVQEKK
+1327 LQALRHELLVQEKA
-1341 RLHLEQFQAKPMAT
+1341 RLHLSQFQAKPLAT

-1366 LPLIGNNLAKQ
+1366 LPLIGNNLSKQ
-1377 LGAAGESARTDRM
+1377 LGAAGDSARTDRM

-1396 SPPGYGKTTLM
+1396 SPPGYGKTTIM

-1426 GHGVTSID
+1426 GHSVTSID
-1434 PATAPN
+1434 PSTAPN

-1518 GDVFKIPDMLANRA
+1518 GDVFRIPDMLANRA

-1544 EAVFALSYIENALTS
+1544 EAVFALSYIENSLTS

-1582 GEAIDAGSFAHP
+1582 GETIDTNSFAHP
-1594 YSAVELD
+1594 YSAVELQ

-1616 LLKVNLAYIESAAQD
+1616 LLKVNLAYIASAAQD
-1631 DRYRDKPPFR
+1631 DRYREAPPFR

-1646 RNMARLAPQVTPLMR
+1646 RNMSRLAPQVTPLMQ
-1661 DDEIDALL
+1661 DDELDALL

-1689 ALAHLIG
+1689 QLAQLIG
-1696 QATPEEQARWQ
+1696 RPTPEEQERWD
-1707 QIRED
+1707 QIRGD
-1712 FVRQR
+1712 YQRQR
-1717 KLGGSEDDPSLRV
+1717 KMGGAEDDPSVRV
-1730 TNGLLDIARSVEALA
+1730 TRGLLDIARSVEALQ
-1745 PRQPLAELA
+1745 PRKATEQITQQLAEPLAAIAQHLAHPTPAQQAQSAALARIEPALAALAELA
-1754 GPLVE
+1754 Q
-1759 RFSSHLSSQLSTQF
+1759 HLQQGTTQTQ
-1773 ANGLAQ
+1773 AQ
-1779 VGSHMATQMA
+1779 MHAS
-1789 THLDDRVQV
+1789 
-1798 PLARIADQLAAA
+1798 
-1810 GPERQALLDRLA
+1810 
-1822 KPLAGLGALAQQLQA
+1822 LQA
-1837 GHTESQQQLR
+1837 TAQ
-1847 ASLDASAAAL
+1847 AL
-1857 QALRESTEALHTHS
+1857 QALQASTQALHTHS
-1871 DAAQNQR
+1871 DRVESQR

-1895 PLVKAVEARMGM
+1895 PLVRAVETRVGADAKMHQEVERLEGM
-1907 DTAHPEVARVEG
+1907 IDNLRKEPAS
-1919 ELQALEEKQARRSG
+1919 K
-1933 NKSRE
+1933 

>member
-1 MSSSSASSP
+1 MNSKASAP
-10 DANDSAAIDAS
+10 VAPEDGAAIDTS

-31 KKRLEVQGDQ
+31 KKRLEAQGDQ

-50 AERVAHFGQREQQLL
+50 AARIEQFGQRDQQLL
-65 LRTRARTEHNCV
+65 MRLRARTEHNCV
-77 ARDLAWIGGNRL
+77 ARDLAYIGGNRL

-108 FAIYEL
+108 FALYEL
-114 AHHAADAAGNPEND
+114 AHHDANSEGVGAPDSD
-128 ELVQVPLDGS
+128 ELVQVPMASS
-138 FLADPRFVSDFNELY
+138 FLDDPRFVADFNELY

-176 IGQTAGDIRVFR
+176 IGQQAQDIRVFR
-188 WKRENDG
+188 WRRESDG

-206 DLAPPPS
+206 DLMPPPS
-213 HDFAWTPLTRE
+213 HDFSWTPLTRE

-238 TLFVETTGGTL
+238 TVFVETVGGTL

-268 EDANQALGDAEIAY
+268 DDANQALGDAEFAY
-282 ARLGLL
+282 AKLGLL

-298 QTTRYLVYNQ
+298 NTTRYLVFNQ

-313 LRIDA
+313 VRIDA

-343 EHKRFDLP
+343 ETKRFDLP
-351 PELTEQLRFTRMLRS
+351 PELTEQLRFTRMKRS
-366 PNGEDVAYVFY
+366 PNGEDVAYIFY

-390 DAGCYALFTYNLIEK
+390 DAGCYAIFTYNLIEK
-405 SLAAPI
+405 SLAPPI
-411 LADGYSRFPDGRLL
+411 LADGYSTFPDGRML

-440 QLWQTPFAT
+440 QLWRTPFAT
-449 EEHASQQPAGTGSFV
+449 EEHASRQPAGTG
-464 AGPPQDESSP
+464 
-474 SGDSGPRAAGERAG
+474 
-488 RFFARVGNAD
+488 FFGRVGNAD

-505 LLGIARAVREQVPT
+505 LLGIARMVREQVPT

-524 DLIRQCLRARDAYF
+524 DLIRQCQRARDAYF
-538 WLDAAEAQNAAAD
+538 WLDASEVQNAAAD
-551 LQAIEQAA
+551 LGGIEQAA

-589 LMTEIASQM
+589 LMTAIASQL
-598 WRSPQDFVRALERLR
+598 WRSPSDFVQALNRLR

-623 ELRYADLPRIDTM
+623 ELRYADLAAVDAM
-636 AAQLAT
+636 AAQLTA
-642 EQQRVGERAMQ
+642 EQQRVGERALQ

-660 FDGQRKALAAVAAAL
+660 FDGQRQALTKVAAAL
-675 PQAATATLL
+675 PQATTASQLAEHLATL
-684 GEQLQALDT
+684 DN
-693 EAAGLDLLSEQL
+693 EAASLDLLSEQL
-705 GHLPGG
+705 GSLPGG
-711 DAVQRTAIL
+711 DAVQRTTIL

-733 RADARARRRSLG
+733 RADARARRRNLG

-810 TVYEALSARRQSL
+810 SVYEALSARRQSL
-823 VEAQQRRAKA
+823 VDAQQRRAKA
-833 LGDAAGRVLDGVPRR
+833 LADAAARVLDGVPRR
-848 VAGFTELAQ
+848 IAGFNELAQ

-874 IAELRKLGASVAAD
+874 VAELRRLGAAVAAD
-888 DIATR
+888 DIDTR
-893 LKTAQDQAVR
+893 LKTARDQAVR

-909 ELSAGTEGGLKLGTH
+909 DLSAGAEGGLKLGTH
-924 TFTVNRQP
+924 TFTINKQP

-938 GHGEGLAWQI
+938 AHGDGLAWQI

-970 QALISETPQ
+970 QALVSETPQ
-979 LARAEYL
+979 LSRAEYL
-986 AAEWLAAL
+986 AAEWLEAQQ
-994 ERGEAEPGWAELLVQ
+994 RSEAEPGWSELLVH
-1009 LAEHAK
+1009 LAEHART
-1015 AADTAADAAPPAALL
+1015 DGTEPAAPPAVLL

-1059 VLAPIQQAAGL
+1059 VLAPIQDAAGL
-1070 LVYGPAERAL
+1070 LVYGTSERAL
-1080 AKLYWHLGLREESR
+1080 AKLYWHLGLRDESR
-1094 LSLARRARSAQHIA
+1094 QSLARRARSAQHIA
-1108 QLFGQTQPRDT
+1108 QLFAQTMPRDT
-1119 LEQEAA
+1119 LEADTAE
-1125 QGLRG
+1125 GLRQ
-1130 FLDAQR
+1130 FVEQHP
-1136 VLQHEWLPGL
+1136 VLAAEWLPEL
-1146 AQALGAALNVEDR
+1146 AQALGTAQAVGDT
-1159 SDPPREALLQTLA
+1159 DDALLRTLV
-1172 EEGAAYLVRE
+1172 EEASAYLVRE
-1182 LAQTEGAAD
+1182 LAHTDIGTAD
-1191 LTPATP
+1191 LTSVTP
-1197 HWVISGAGEDLAQ
+1197 QWVISNTGADLVQA
-1210 GLQRALD
+1210 LQRALD
-1217 RGGLASAW
+1217 HGGLASAW
-1225 QRDLQAAEPLER
+1225 QRDLNAAEPLER

-1244 LQAFADS
+1244 LRAFAAS
-1251 QAQDGQ
+1251 QTNPEGAT
-1257 PQALAWIDDAATA
+1257 PALAWIDDAATA
-1270 LTFGGARRRIN
+1270 LTFQGTRRRIN
-1281 AALDATVSG
+1281 TTLDVQVAG

-1295 PRIREGALPFNLN
+1295 ARIPHGALAFNLN

-1314 RHHRR
+1314 RHHRS
-1319 HAAPGFAQ
+1319 HAVQGFTQ
-1327 LQALRHELLVQEKK
+1327 LQALRHALLVQEKA
-1341 RLHLEQFQAKPMAT
+1341 RLHLAQFQAKPLAT

-1366 LPLIGNNLAKQ
+1366 LPLVGNNLAKQ
-1377 LGAAGESARTDRM
+1377 LGAAGDSARTDRM
-1390 GLLLLI
+1390 GMLLLI

-1434 PATAPN
+1434 PSTAPN

-1501 RGKRFAIV
+1501 RGKRFAVV
-1509 MSGNPYTES
+1509 MAGNPYTES
-1518 GDVFKIPDMLANRA
+1518 GDVFRIPDMLANRA

-1544 EAVFALSYIENALTS
+1544 EAVFALSYIENSLTA

-1567 AREPKDVHL
+1567 AREPQDVHL
-1576 LVRLAQ
+1576 LVRMAQ
-1582 GEAIDAGSFAHP
+1582 GEAIDTNSFAHP
-1594 YSAVELD
+1594 YSAVELQ

-1616 LLKVNLAYIESAAQD
+1616 LLKVNLAYIASAAQD
-1631 DRYRDKPPFR
+1631 DRYREAPPFR

-1646 RNMARLAPQVTPLMR
+1646 RNMSRLAPQVTPLMQ
-1661 DDEIDALL
+1661 DAELDALL

-1689 ALAHLIG
+1689 QLAQLIG
-1696 QATPEEQARWQ
+1696 RPTPEEQERWD
-1707 QIRED
+1707 QIRGD
-1712 FVRQR
+1712 YQRQR
-1717 KLGGSEDDPSLRV
+1717 KMGGAEDDPSVRV
-1730 TNGLLDIARSVEALA
+1730 TRGLLDIARSVEALQPHKA
-1745 PRQPLAELA
+1745 TEQLTQHLTQHVAQPLAA
-1754 GPLVE
+1754 IAQ
-1759 RFSSHLSSQLSTQF
+1759 HLTQPSP
-1773 ANGLAQ
+1773 AQ
-1779 VGSHMATQMA
+1779 QAQA
-1789 THLDDRVQV
+1789 AA
-1798 PLARIADQLAAA
+1798 LARIEPALAAVA
-1810 GPERQALLDRLA
+1810 E
-1822 KPLAGLGALAQQLQA
+1822 LAQHLQQGTTQTQA
-1837 GHTESQQQLR
+1837 QMR
-1847 ASLDASAAAL
+1847 ASLDATAQALKAL
-1857 QALRESTEALHTHS
+1857 QASTQTLHAHS
-1871 DAAQNQR
+1871 DQAQSQR

-1895 PLVKAVEARMGM
+1895 PLVRAVETRVGTDAKMHQEVERLEGM
-1907 DTAHPEVARVEG
+1907 IDNLRDAPPA
-1919 ELQALEEKQARRSG
+1919 K
-1933 NKSRE
+1933 

>member
-1 MSSSSASSP
+1 MTDSP
-10 DANDSAAIDAS
+10 ADNTIDAS

-31 KKRLEVQGDQ
+31 KKRLEAQGDQ
-41 LLAKAQALN
+41 LLTKAQALN
-50 AERVAHFGQREQQLL
+50 AERIAQFGQREQQLL

-114 AHHAADAAGNPEND
+114 AHHGADAAGNPESD

-195 SLKYVDNRGER
+195 SLRYVDNRGER

-224 HHVGGAHPHINVLD
+224 HHIGGAHPHINVLD
-238 TLFVETTGGTL
+238 TLFVETTGGSL

-449 EEHASQQPAGTGSFV
+449 EEHASQQPAGTG
-464 AGPPQDESSP
+464 
-474 SGDSGPRAAGERAG
+474 
-488 RFFARVGNAD
+488 FFARVGNAD

-538 WLDAAEAQNAAAD
+538 WLDAGEAQNAAAD

-589 LMTEIASQM
+589 LMTDIASQM

-623 ELRYADLPRIDTM
+623 ELRYADLPRIEAM

-660 FDGQRKALAAVAAAL
+660 FDGQQKALAAVAAAL

-684 GEQLQALDT
+684 GEQLEALDS

-705 GHLPGG
+705 GNLPGG

-810 TVYEALSARRQSL
+810 TVYEALSARRQTL
-823 VEAQQRRAKA
+823 VEGQQRRAKA

-874 IAELRKLGASVAAD
+874 IGELRKLGASVAAD

-909 ELSAGTEGGLKLGTH
+909 ELSAGAEGGLKLGTH
-924 TFTVNRQP
+924 SFTVNKQP

-948 TGTDYLAPAHDARLE
+948 TGTDYLAPAHDTRLE

-970 QALISETPQ
+970 QALVSETPQ
-979 LARAEYL
+979 LARAEFL

-994 ERGEAEPGWAELLVQ
+994 ERGEAQPGWSELLVQ

-1015 AADTAADAAPPAALL
+1015 AASTATDTAPPAALL

-1050 DDDALAIVR
+1050 DDDALALVR
-1059 VLAPIQQAAGL
+1059 VLAPIQDAAGL

-1080 AKLYWHLGLREESR
+1080 AKLFWHLGLREENR

-1108 QLFGQTQPRDT
+1108 QLFGQTLPRDT

-1125 QGLRG
+1125 QGLRH
-1130 FLDAQR
+1130 FIDAQR
-1136 VLQHEWLPGL
+1136 VLQQEWLPEL
-1146 AQALGAALNVEDR
+1146 AQALAVPLNPEDKH
-1159 SDPPREALLQTLA
+1159 DPQREALLQTLA

-1210 GLQRALD
+1210 ALQRALD
-1217 RGGLASAW
+1217 RGGLAAAW

-1244 LQAFADS
+1244 LQAYAQSLSAEDPDS
-1251 QAQDGQ
+1251 A
-1257 PQALAWIDDAATA
+1257 ARAWIDDAATA
-1270 LTFGGARRRIN
+1270 LTFGGQRRRVN

-1314 RHHRR
+1314 RHHRS
-1319 HAAPGFAQ
+1319 HAARGFTQ

-1341 RLHLEQFQAKPMAT
+1341 RLHLEQFQAKPLAT

-1377 LGAAGESARTDRM
+1377 LGAAGDKARTDRM
-1390 GLLLLI
+1390 GMLLLI
-1396 SPPGYGKTTLM
+1396 SPPGYGKTTIM

-1434 PATAPN
+1434 PGTAPN

-1567 AREPKDVHL
+1567 SREPKDVHL

-1582 GEAIDAGSFAHP
+1582 GEAIDPGSFAHP

-1646 RNMARLAPQVTPLMR
+1646 RNMSRLAPQVTPLMR

-1717 KLGGSEDDPSLRV
+1717 KLGGSADDPSLRV
-1730 TNGLLDIARSVEALA
+1730 THGLLDIARSGEALA
-1745 PRQPLAELA
+1745 PRQPLAEMA

-1789 THLDDRVQV
+1789 THMDERVQA
-1798 PLARIADQLAAA
+1798 PLQRIAEQLASAS
-1810 GPERQALLDRLA
+1810 PERQALLDRLA
-1822 KPLAGLGALAQQLQA
+1822 KPLADLGALAQQLQA
-1837 GHTESQQQLR
+1837 GNTESQQQLR

-1857 QALRESTEALHTHS
+1857 QALRQSTEALNTHS

-1895 PLVKAVEARMGM
+1895 PLVKAVETRMGM

-1919 ELQALEEKQARRSG
+1919 ELEALETQGAR
-1933 NKSRE
+1933 KKDKK

>member
-1 MSSSSASSP
+1 MTTTP
-10 DANDSAAIDAS
+10 DSAIDAS
-21 VAESSSYELL
+21 VAESSSYDLL
-31 KKRLEVQGDQ
+31 KKRLEAQGDA
-41 LLAKAQALN
+41 LLTKAQTLN
-50 AERVAHFGQREQQLL
+50 AARIEQFGQRDQELL
-65 LRTRARTEHNCV
+65 MRLRARTEHNCV
-77 ARDLAWIGGNRL
+77 ARDLAYIGGNRL

-96 MGLKRETRVEDV
+96 MGLRRETRVEDV

-114 AHHAADAAGNPEND
+114 AAPEAGAQGAPEGD
-128 ELVQVPLDGS
+128 ELVPIPVAGS
-138 FLADPRFVSDFNELY
+138 FLDDPRFVADFNELY

-167 PEFLLAAFQ
+167 QDFLLASFQ
-176 IGQTAGDIRVFR
+176 IGQTASDIRVFR
-188 WKRENDG
+188 WARGNDG

-213 HDFAWTPLTRE
+213 HDFSWTPLTRE
-224 HHVGGAHPHINVLD
+224 NHVGGAHPHINVLD
-238 TLFVETTGGTL
+238 TLFVETIGGTL

-257 ETGLGIYEEPV
+257 ETGLGIYDEPV
-268 EDANQALGDAEIAY
+268 DDANQALGDAEIAY
-282 ARLGLL
+282 AKLGLL

-298 QTTRYLVYNQ
+298 QQTRYLVYNQ

-313 LRIDA
+313 VRIDA

-351 PELTEQLRFTRMLRS
+351 PELTGQLRFTRMKRS
-366 PNGEDVAYVFY
+366 PNGEDVAYIFY
-377 GTVPPPQ
+377 GTMPPPQ

-390 DAGCYALFTYNLIEK
+390 DAGSYAIFTYNLIDK
-405 SLAAPI
+405 ALAPPI
-411 LADGYSRFPDGRLL
+411 LADGYSAFPDGRML

-440 QLWQTPFAT
+440 QLWRTPFAT
-449 EEHASQQPAGTGSFV
+449 EEYASRQPTGTG
-464 AGPPQDESSP
+464 
-474 SGDSGPRAAGERAG
+474 
-488 RFFARVGNAD
+488 FFARVGNAD
-498 LVRGISD
+498 LVRGTSD

-524 DLIRQCLRARDAYF
+524 DLIRQCQRARDAYF
-538 WLDAAEAQNAAAD
+538 WLDAAEASHADAD
-551 LQAIEQAA
+551 LQGIEQAA

-598 WRSPQDFVRALERLR
+598 WRTPQDFVRALDRLR

-623 ELRYADLPRIDTM
+623 DLRYVDLPRIDEM
-636 AAQLAT
+636 AAQLAA

-653 FLSDEKA
+653 FLAQDQA
-660 FDGQRKALAAVAAAL
+660 FDGQQKALTDVAAAL
-675 PQAATATLL
+675 PQAATATLI
-684 GEQLQALDT
+684 GEQLQALDA

-705 GHLPGG
+705 GNLPGG

-733 RADARARRRSLG
+733 RADARARRRNLG

-755 QFKLFGQAVENAL
+755 QFKLFAQAVENAL

-801 LADIATQRE
+801 LSDIATQRE

-823 VEAQQRRAKA
+823 VEGQQRRAKA
-833 LGDAAGRVLDGVPRR
+833 LADAAGRILDGVGRR
-848 VAGFTELAQ
+848 VAALTDLAQ

-874 IAELRKLGASVAAD
+874 VQELRRLGTAVAAD
-888 DIATR
+888 DIDTR
-893 LKTAQDQAVR
+893 LKTARDQAVR

-909 ELSAGTEGGLKLGTH
+909 ELSAGTEGGLKLGSH
-924 TFTVNRQP
+924 TFTVNKQP

-938 GHGEGLAWQI
+938 GHGDGLAWQI
-948 TGTDYLAPAHDARLE
+948 TGTDYLAPAQDTQLE
-963 ALRPFWQ
+963 ALRPFWP
-970 QALISETPQ
+970 QALVSETPQ

-986 AAEWLAAL
+986 AAEWLQAL
-994 ERGEAEPGWAELLVQ
+994 QRGEAEPGRDELLVQ
-1009 LAEHAK
+1009 LTEHAQGS
-1015 AADTAADAAPPAALL
+1015 AEPDAPPPAALL
-1030 DSLRRFAASR
+1030 ESLRRFAASR

-1059 VLAPIQQAAGL
+1059 VLAPMQAACGL
-1070 LVYGPAERAL
+1070 LLYGSAERAL
-1080 AKLYWHLGLREESR
+1080 AQLFWWEGLRDESR
-1094 LSLARRARSAQHIA
+1094 QSLARRARSAQQIA
-1108 QLFGQTQPRDT
+1108 QVFVQTAPRDT
-1119 LEQEAA
+1119 LEAEAA
-1125 QGLRG
+1125 AALRH
-1130 FLDAQR
+1130 FLQAEPVLAQ
-1136 VLQHEWLPGL
+1136 EWLPDLASGL
-1146 AQALGAALNVEDR
+1146 GINLEPDNADVPRPQ
-1159 SDPPREALLQTLA
+1159 REALLNTLA
-1172 EEGAAYLVRE
+1172 QEAAAYLVRE
-1182 LAQTEGAAD
+1182 LAAVETAD
-1191 LTPATP
+1191 TTVPWT
-1197 HWVISGAGEDLAQ
+1197 ISGTGQDLVQA
-1210 GLQRALD
+1210 LQRHLD
-1217 RGGLASAW
+1217 RGGLAGAW
-1225 QRDLQAAEPLER
+1225 QRDLQAATPLER

-1244 LQAFADS
+1244 LHAFALTPES
-1251 QAQDGQ
+1251 GDG
-1257 PQALAWIDDAATA
+1257 ALAWIDDAATA
-1270 LTFGGARRRIN
+1270 LAFDTARSRVN
-1281 AALDATVSG
+1281 ASLDAVVTG

-1295 PRIREGALPFNLN
+1295 PRIHDGHLRFNLN

-1314 RHHRR
+1314 RHHEGY
-1319 HAAPGFAQ
+1319 AAPGFRR
-1327 LQALRHELLVQEKK
+1327 LQAVRHELLVHEKA
-1341 RLHLEQFQAKPMAT
+1341 RLHLEQFQAKPLAT

-1366 LPLIGNNLAKQ
+1366 LPLVGNNLSKQ
-1377 LGAAGESARTDRM
+1377 LGAAGNVGDGARTDRM

-1407 EYVANRLGLV
+1407 EYIANRLGLV

-1434 PATAPN
+1434 PSTAPN

-1501 RGKRFAIV
+1501 RGKRFALV

-1518 GDVFKIPDMLANRA
+1518 GDVFRIPDMLANRA

-1544 EAVFALSYIENALTS
+1544 EAVFALSYIENSLTAN
-1559 HPVTQPLA
+1559 PVTQPLA
-1567 AREPKDVHL
+1567 AREPKDVQL
-1576 LVRLAQ
+1576 LVRLAE
-1582 GEAIDAGSFAHP
+1582 GEAIDTGRFSHP

-1601 ELKGLLQRL
+1601 ELKALLQRL

-1646 RNMARLAPQVTPLMR
+1646 RNMSRLAPQVTALMR
-1661 DDEIDALL
+1661 DDELDALL

-1689 ALAHLIG
+1689 QLAELLG
-1696 QATPEEQARWQ
+1696 RPTAEEAERWA
-1707 QIRED
+1707 QIRAD
-1712 FVRQR
+1712 FQRQR
-1717 KLGGSEDDPSLRV
+1717 KLGGAADDPSIRV
-1730 TNGLLDIARSVEALA
+1730 TNGLLDIARGVEALA
-1745 PRQPLAELA
+1745 PRQPLAESA
-1754 GPLVE
+1754 APLVTE
-1759 RFSSHLSSQLSTQF
+1759 
-1773 ANGLAQ
+1773 
-1779 VGSHMATQMA
+1779 
-1789 THLDDRVQV
+1789 
-1798 PLARIADQLAAA
+1798 LARQLQE
-1810 GPERQALLDRLA
+1810 GLHQ
-1822 KPLAGLGALAQQLQA
+1822 PLAGLATQIAAADAARSTQLAAQQDALTQLQA
-1837 GHTESQQQLR
+1837 PLQALGEVADQLRHGTTQSQQQMR
-1847 ASLDASAAAL
+1847 ASLDASTAAL
-1857 QALRESTEALHTHS
+1857 QALRESTLALDTHS
-1871 DAAQNQR
+1871 NSEQEQR

-1895 PLVKAVEARMGM
+1895 PLVRAVEKRLGM
-1907 DTAHPEVARVEG
+1907 DAAHPEIAQIESALDALAPGQTGGQRAR
-1919 ELQALEEKQARRSG
+1919 SD
-1933 NKSRE
+1933 

>member
-1 MSSSSASSP
+1 MSSP
-10 DANDSAAIDAS
+10 PNEAADRAAVDAS

-31 KKRLEVQGDQ
+31 KKRLQAQGDQ

-50 AERVAHFGQREQQLL
+50 AERIAQFGQREQQLL

-77 ARDLAWIGGNRL
+77 ARDLVYIGGNRL
-89 LFGYNVF
+89 LLGYNVF

-108 FAIYEL
+108 FAIYAL
-114 AHHAADAAGNPEND
+114 AHHDADAAGNPESD
-128 ELVQVPLDGS
+128 ELVQVPLEGS
-138 FLADPRFVSDFNELY
+138 FLADPRFVADFNELY

-167 PEFLLAAFQ
+167 PDYLLAAFQ
-176 IGQTAGDIRVFR
+176 IGQQAQDIRVFR
-188 WKRENDG
+188 WARGNDG
-195 SLKYVDNRGER
+195 TLQYVDNRGER

-238 TLFVETTGGTL
+238 TIFVETTGGSL

-298 QTTRYLVYNQ
+298 QAARYLVYNQ

-366 PNGEDVAYVFY
+366 PNGEDVAYIFY

-390 DAGCYALFTYNLIEK
+390 DAGCYAFFTYNLIEK
-405 SLAAPI
+405 SLATPI

-425 VFQAARGEATRVHPM
+425 VFQAARGEATRVHLM
-440 QLWQTPFAT
+440 QLWRTPFAT
-449 EEHASQQPAGTGSFV
+449 EEYASRQPAGTG
-464 AGPPQDESSP
+464 
-474 SGDSGPRAAGERAG
+474 
-488 RFFARVGNAD
+488 FFARVGNAD

-505 LLGIARAVREQVPT
+505 LLGIARAVREQAPT

-524 DLIRQCLRARDAYF
+524 DLIRQCQRARDAYF
-538 WLDAAEAQNAAAD
+538 WLDAHEAQGAAAD

-573 QDTARALQK
+573 QDTARALLK

-589 LMTEIASQM
+589 LMTDIASQM
-598 WRSPQDFVRALERLR
+598 WRGPQDFVRALDRLR

-623 ELRYADLPRIDTM
+623 ELRYADVPRIEAM
-636 AAQLAT
+636 AGQLAA

-653 FLSDEKA
+653 FLADEKA
-660 FDGQRKALAAVAAAL
+660 FDGQQKALAAVAAAL
-675 PQAATATLL
+675 PQAATATQLS
-684 GEQLQALDT
+684 EQLDALDA

-705 GHLPGG
+705 GNLPGG

-768 ELSDTPEKCD
+768 ELSDTPQKCD

-810 TVYEALSARRQSL
+810 TVYEALSARRQGL
-823 VEAQQRRAKA
+823 VEGQQRRAKA
-833 LGDAAGRVLDGVPRR
+833 LADAAGRILDGVPRR
-848 VAGFTELAQ
+848 VAGFGELAQ

-874 IAELRKLGASVAAD
+874 VAELRRLGAAVAAD
-888 DIATR
+888 DIDTR
-893 LKTAQDQAVR
+893 LKTARDQAVR

-909 ELSAGTEGGLKLGTH
+909 ELASGAEGGIRLGAH

-938 GHGEGLAWQI
+938 GHGDGLAWQI
-948 TGTDYLAPAHDARLE
+948 TGTDYLAPAIDARLE
-963 ALRPFWQ
+963 ALRPFWP
-970 QALISETPQ
+970 QALVSETPQ

-986 AAEWLAAL
+986 AAEWLDAL
-994 ERGEAEPGWAELLVQ
+994 QRGEAEPGWPELLVQ
-1009 LAEHAK
+1009 LAEHARN
-1015 AADTAADAAPPAALL
+1015 AAATDAPPPAALL

-1059 VLAPIQQAAGL
+1059 VLAPIQDAAGL
-1070 LVYGPAERAL
+1070 LLYGCAERAL
-1080 AKLYWHLGLREESR
+1080 AKLFWHLELREESR
-1094 LSLARRARSAQHIA
+1094 QSLARRARSAQHIT
-1108 QLFGQTQPRDT
+1108 QLFGRTAPRDT
-1119 LEQEAA
+1119 LERETA
-1125 QGLRG
+1125 QSLRH

-1136 VLQHEWLPGL
+1136 VLRQEWLPEL
-1146 AQALGAALNVEDR
+1146 AQALGIAPAADDQEDPAH
-1159 SDPPREALLQTLA
+1159 DALLQTLA
-1172 EEGAAYLVRE
+1172 EEAAAYLVRE
-1182 LAQTEGAAD
+1182 LAQADAAAD
-1191 LTPATP
+1191 LATATP
-1197 HWVISGAGEDLAQ
+1197 HWVISSAGEDLAQ
-1210 GLQRALD
+1210 ALQRALD
-1217 RGGLASAW
+1217 RGGLAGAL

-1237 WRLARGW
+1237 WRMARGW
-1244 LQAFADS
+1244 LRALAES
-1251 QAQDGQ
+1251 QAAGDGAAT
-1257 PQALAWIDDAATA
+1257 ALAWIDDAATA
-1270 LTFGGARRRIN
+1270 MTFQGARRRIN
-1281 AALDATVSG
+1281 AALDATVTG

-1295 PRIREGALPFNLN
+1295 PRIREASLPFNLN

-1319 HAAPGFAQ
+1319 HAVRGFVQ
-1327 LQALRHELLVQEKK
+1327 LQALRHALLEEEKR
-1341 RLHLEQFQAKPMAT
+1341 RLHLEQFQARPLAT

-1366 LPLIGNNLAKQ
+1366 LPLIGDNLAKQ
-1377 LGAAGESARTDRM
+1377 LGAAGDSARTDRM
-1390 GLLLLI
+1390 GMLLLI

-1518 GDVFKIPDMLANRA
+1518 GDVFRIPDMLANRA

-1544 EAVFALSYIENALTS
+1544 EAVFALSYIENSLTS

-1567 AREPKDVHL
+1567 AREPGDVHL

-1582 GEAIDAGSFAHP
+1582 GEAIDATRFAHP

-1631 DRYRDKPPFR
+1631 DRYREKPPFR

-1646 RNMARLAPQVTPLMR
+1646 RNMARLAPQVTSLMR

-1689 ALAHLIG
+1689 QLAHLIG
-1696 QATPEEQARWQ
+1696 LATPEEQARWQ
-1707 QIRED
+1707 QITGD
-1712 FVRQR
+1712 YQRQR
-1717 KLGGSEDDPSLRV
+1717 KLGGAEDDPSVRV
-1730 TNGLLDIARSVEALA
+1730 TRGLLDIARSVDTLA
-1745 PRQPLAELA
+1745 P
-1754 GPLVE
+1754 
-1759 RFSSHLSSQLSTQF
+1759 LS
-1773 ANGLAQ
+1773 
-1779 VGSHMATQMA
+1779 
-1789 THLDDRVQV
+1789 
-1798 PLARIADQLAAA
+1798 RIAEQLAAA
-1810 GPERQALLDRLA
+1810 GPEQRALLARLEQ
-1822 KPLAGLGALAQQLQA
+1822 PLADLGTLARQLQA
-1837 GHTESQQQLR
+1837 GDTSAQQQLR

-1857 QALRESTEALHTHS
+1857 HALRESTQALNTHS
-1871 DAAQNQR
+1871 SSAQDQR

-1895 PLVKAVEARMGM
+1895 PLVRAVEARLGM
-1907 DTAHPEVARVEG
+1907 DSTHPEIAQVEARMDALG
-1919 ELQALEEKQARRSG
+1919 ETPAAAPAAGRK
-1933 NKSRE
+1933 KK

>member
-1 MSSSSASSP
+1 MTDSP
-10 DANDSAAIDAS
+10 ADNTIDAS

-31 KKRLEVQGDQ
+31 KKRLEVQGDA

-50 AERVAHFGQREQQLL
+50 AARIEQFGQREQQLL
-65 LRTRARTEHNCV
+65 MRLRARTEHNCV
-77 ARDLAWIGGNRL
+77 ARDLAWIGGQRL

-114 AHHAADAAGNPEND
+114 AHHEADDSGNPESD
-128 ELVQVPLDGS
+128 ELVQLPLAGS
-138 FLADPRFVSDFNELY
+138 FLDDARFVADFNELY

-176 IGQTAGDIRVFR
+176 IGQQAQDIRVFR
-188 WKRENDG
+188 WRRENDG

-224 HHVGGAHPHINVLD
+224 QHVGGAHPHINVLD
-238 TLFVETTGGTL
+238 TVFVETTGGTL

-257 ETGLGIYEEPV
+257 ETGLGLYEEPV

-298 QTTRYLVYNQ
+298 QATRYLVYNQ
-308 RTQQV
+308 RTRQV

-351 PELTEQLRFTRMLRS
+351 PELTGQLRFTRLLRS

-377 GTVPPPQ
+377 GTQPPPQ

-390 DAGCYALFTYNLIEK
+390 DAGCYAIFTYNLIEK
-405 SLAAPI
+405 SLAAPL

-440 QLWQTPFAT
+440 QLWRTPFAT
-449 EEHASQQPAGTGSFV
+449 EDYASRQPAGTG
-464 AGPPQDESSP
+464 
-474 SGDSGPRAAGERAG
+474 
-488 RFFARVGNAD
+488 FFARVGNAD

-538 WLDAAEAQNAAAD
+538 WLDAAEAGGAAAD

-589 LMTEIASQM
+589 LMTAIASQM
-598 WRSPQDFVRALERLR
+598 WRAPADFVHALNHLR
-613 QRQGELHLLR
+613 QRQGELQLLR
-623 ELRYADLPRIDTM
+623 ELRYADRARIEAM
-636 AAQLAT
+636 AAQLAA
-642 EQQRVGERAMQ
+642 EQQRVGLRALQ
-653 FLSDEKA
+653 FLADEKA
-660 FDGQRKALAAVAAAL
+660 FDGQQKALAAVAAAL
-675 PQAATATLL
+675 PQAATAAQIAR
-684 GEQLQALDT
+684 QLEALDA

-705 GHLPGG
+705 GNLPGG

-720 DRIALLYADINRL
+720 DRIARLYADINRL
-733 RADARARRRSLG
+733 RADARARRRALG

-778 EALTRLLAQLEDIE
+778 EAMTRLLAQLEDIE

-833 LGDAAGRVLDGVPRR
+833 LADAAGRILDGVPRR
-848 VAGFTELAQ
+848 VAGFGELAQ

-909 ELSAGTEGGLKLGTH
+909 DLASGAEGGIRLGSH

-938 GHGEGLAWQI
+938 GHGEALAWQI
-948 TGTDYLAPAHDARLE
+948 TGTDYLAPAGDARLE

-970 QALISETPQ
+970 QALVSETPQ
-979 LARAEYL
+979 LSRVEFL
-986 AAEWLAAL
+986 AAEWLQAL
-994 ERGEAEPGWAELLVQ
+994 EPGWAELLLQ
-1009 LAEHAK
+1009 LTDDAK
-1015 AADTAADAAPPAALL
+1015 ARDAGVEAPPTPLL
-1030 DSLRRFAASR
+1030 DALRRFAASR

-1050 DDDALAIVR
+1050 DDDALALVR
-1059 VLAPIQQAAGL
+1059 VLAPIQEAAGL

-1080 AKLYWHLGLREESR
+1080 AKLHWQLGLREEGR

-1108 QLFGQTQPRDT
+1108 QLFAQTAPRDT
-1119 LEQEAA
+1119 LEHEAA
-1125 QGLRG
+1125 QGLRR
-1130 FLDAQR
+1130 FLDAQPM
-1136 VLQHEWLPGL
+1136 LQQEWLPEL
-1146 AQALGAALNVEDR
+1146 ARALGVALNAD
-1159 SDPPREALLQTLA
+1159 DPHDPQREALLQTLA
-1172 EEGAAYLVRE
+1172 EEAAAYLVRE
-1182 LAQTEGAAD
+1182 LAQTEGAAE

-1210 GLQRALD
+1210 ALPRALD
-1217 RGGLASAW
+1217 RGGLAAAW

-1244 LQAFADS
+1244 LQAFAQS
-1251 QAQDGQ
+1251 QDAGPAQ
-1257 PQALAWIDDAATA
+1257 AWIDDAATA
-1270 LTFGGARRRIN
+1270 LTFGGQRRRVN
-1281 AALDATVSG
+1281 AVLDATVSG

-1295 PRIREGALPFNLN
+1295 PRFREGALPFNLN

-1319 HAAPGFAQ
+1319 HAAQGFLQ

-1341 RLHLEQFQAKPMAT
+1341 RLHLDQFQAKPLAT

-1377 LGAAGESARTDRM
+1377 LGAAGDSARTDRM

-1496 RTWDM
+1496 RTWDL

-1518 GDVFKIPDMLANRA
+1518 GDVFRIPDMLANRA

-1544 EAVFALSYIENALTS
+1544 EAAFALSYIENSLTA

-1567 AREPKDVHL
+1567 AREPRDVHL

-1582 GEAIDAGSFAHP
+1582 GEAIDAASFAHP

-1601 ELKGLLQRL
+1601 ELKSLLQRL
-1610 FKVRDV
+1610 FKLRDV

-1646 RNMARLAPQVTPLMR
+1646 RNMARLAPQVTPLMQ
-1661 DDEIDALL
+1661 DDELDALL

-1689 ALAHLIG
+1689 QLAQLIG
-1696 QATPEEQARWQ
+1696 RPTPEEAARWER
-1707 QIRED
+1707 IRGD

-1717 KLGGSEDDPSLRV
+1717 QLGGAEDDPSVRV
-1730 TNGLLDIARSVEALA
+1730 TRGLLDIARSVDALA
-1745 PRQPLAELA
+1745 TAHPEQRALLARLEQPLAD
-1754 GPLVE
+1754 
-1759 RFSSHLSSQLSTQF
+1759 LST
-1773 ANGLAQ
+1773 
-1779 VGSHMATQMA
+1779 
-1789 THLDDRVQV
+1789 
-1798 PLARIADQLAAA
+1798 
-1810 GPERQALLDRLA
+1810 
-1822 KPLAGLGALAQQLQA
+1822 LAQQLQA
-1837 GHTESQQQLR
+1837 GNTHAQQQLR

-1857 QALRESTEALHTHS
+1857 QALRQSTEALNTRGES
-1871 DAAQNQR
+1871 AQNQR
-1878 MVDALLSLSVT
+1878 MVDALLSLSMT

-1895 PLVKAVEARMGM
+1895 PLVRAVEAQLGM
-1907 DTAHPEVARVEG
+1907 SGAHPELAQVEAQMAVLG
-1919 ELQALEEKQARRSG
+1919 ERPSAAPEPGRRP
-1933 NKSRE
+1933 K